1 MAANPKPEY
10 NHWFKVWQEV
20 SRSTG
25 MTLKAF
31 CGREG
36 LDPECARKAFE
47 RRRKAQG
54 KAGTRPRKDAG
65 AKWESMRLEFLQGDW
80 QTLRDYAR
88 HKGLNPAT
96 GYFARQTAGWLDE
109 KAQIREQSRA
119 ESVAHLADQKGAE
132 AIASL
137 HGRALIALYQ
147 VLGDVEANGPVRNK
161 IHQSIDGPR
170 DNADFLRGV
179 NLALDALLKVLPPIA
194 RIEAATATRTILQK
208 VLDQGLDVTDA
219 SIRLEM
225 MGVSLPDTLKIMLSK
240 HIIEEPEP
248 PANEIPSDEELERR
262 WREGIHKI
270 KRQEENFVPERQKE
284 LEELKEKCRDFD
296 SFADNTVKE

>member
-1 MAANPKPEY
+1 MARASHNWSHWHAVWMEIAKTGVSLAQFCKRENLPYDPCRIAFKKLEKNGYETETSTRKCNDTQWAIWKQEFLAGDFKTISEFVRTKGLKPGTG
-10 NHWFKVWQEV
+10 FV
-20 SRSTG
+20 SRN
-25 MTLKAF
+25 
-31 CGREG
+31 
-36 LDPECARKAFE
+36 
-47 RRRKAQG
+47 
-54 KAGTRPRKDAG
+54 TR
-65 AKWESMRLEFLQGDW
+65 
-80 QTLRDYAR
+80 
-88 HKGLNPAT
+88 
-96 GYFARQTAGWLDE
+96 GWLVE
-109 KAQIREQSRA
+109 RGKIRAQSEA
-119 ESVAHLADQKGAE
+119 ESVAAIADSKGAE

-225 MGVSLPDTLKIMLSK
+225 MGVSLPETLKILLAK
-240 HIIEEPEP
+240 QEPTQPETP
-248 PANEIPSDEELERR
+248 ENEIPSDEELEKR
-262 WREGIHKI
+262 WRDGIDKI
-270 KRQEENFVPERQKE
+270 KNQEETFIPERQRE
-284 LEELKEKCRDFD
+284 IEELKTECKDAD
-296 SFADNTVKE
+296 SFADNTF